1 MIRWSSAAVSKSSL
15 LACAPPATS
24 GLRLLMRAEAEHG
37 DYLERLTTAIRQ
49 PTNQDQCPSRPS
61 CTTTISWSIWPAPV
75 VSLGTSIAFFTRVS
89 QAILHLHP
97 KQPASL
103 HRAMCRPPDRRS
115 SLDVCRCL
123 VVEAIPSGSRLVPT
137 PPECSSAPASRL
149 TSPPMLCVLPYKT
162 PSLSPTL
169 PAEGHALSV
178 LSTSLSLSP
187 CSWACPF
194 ESFDHRRSLSVPLA
208 SFELMIKLIIC

>member
-1 MIRWSSAAVSKSSL
+1 MIRWSSAALL

-24 GLRLLMRAEAEHG
+24 GLRLLMRAPAEHG

-49 PTNQDQCPSRPS
+49 PTNQDQCPSGPPARRPS
-61 CTTTISWSIWPAPV
+61 RGRLGQRPWFRWVPASRSSRESRKRSCTCIRS
-75 VSLGTSIAFFTRVS
+75 
-89 QAILHLHP
+89 
-97 KQPASL
+97 KPASL

-169 PAEGHALSV
+169 PVEGHALSV
-178 LSTSLSLSP
+178 LSTSLSLQLGMS
-187 CSWACPF
+187 SRF
-194 ESFDHRRSLSVPLA
+194 F
-208 SFELMIKLIIC
+208 